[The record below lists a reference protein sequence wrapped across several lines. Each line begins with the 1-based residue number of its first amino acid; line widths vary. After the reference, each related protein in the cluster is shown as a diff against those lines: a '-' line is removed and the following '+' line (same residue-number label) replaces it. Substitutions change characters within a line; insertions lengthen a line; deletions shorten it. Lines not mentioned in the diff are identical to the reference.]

1 MGRRREDTKGS
12 CTEQSDVQ
20 LFSSGCSCSSWLS
33 TGGSSPWDWQH
44 QTTALVF
51 SSRGDTALQ
60 THLDWHWAGGK
71 STGNASLH
79 CRERELLHLPSRT
92 WLSAFSQFHVLIIT
106 HQSQV
111 YTTEPGFSG
120 NFLSMEKKQ
129 LHEDGARK
137 SHFPAELCLMLDCLL
152 CPRTYKLLFKIFP

>member
-79 CRERELLHLPSRT
+79 CRERELLHLPSSFFPVPRVDNYAPKPGLHYRARIFWQFLKHGKEAAPRGWSKKKPLSCRT
-92 WLSAFSQFHVLIIT
+92 LSHAWLPLVSKNLQALI
-106 HQSQV
+106 
-111 YTTEPGFSG
+111 
-120 NFLSMEKKQ
+120 
-129 LHEDGARK
+129 
-137 SHFPAELCLMLDCLL
+137 
-152 CPRTYKLLFKIFP
+152 